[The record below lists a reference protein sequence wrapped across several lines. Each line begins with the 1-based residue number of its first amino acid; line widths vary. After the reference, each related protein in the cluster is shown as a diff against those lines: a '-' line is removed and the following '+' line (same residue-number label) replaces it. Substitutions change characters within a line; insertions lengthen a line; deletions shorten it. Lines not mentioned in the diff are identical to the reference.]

1 MTQSKKRCDLE
12 GCEAPR
18 WKDGLCHRHHRISSQ
33 AGGAE
38 IVQQDAAQP
47 TKQPTLNVSD
57 PGWKVARYLAA
68 RFSLTGERVL
78 ASELVLLLGGLL
90 DGRPTDS

>member
-1 MTQSKKRCDLE
+1 MSTSKKPCEEPGCSHKAWKAGRCH
-12 GCEAPR
+12 
-18 WKDGLCHRHHRISSQ
+18 KHQIS
-33 AGGAE
+33 GAE
-38 IVQQDAAQP
+38 IVSAQP
-47 TKQPTLNVSD
+47 VQPAKPPTLNASD

-90 DGRPTDS
+90 DGRSTDS